1 MAPSTLKTLRA
12 ALGALACGT
21 LLQQPA
27 TALELGGTRLDDSV
41 NVGGTAL
48 QLNGAGV
55 GTRAWFKVYVVALY
69 LNEPA
74 RKAADVLA
82 TSGPRRLTIL
92 LLRDIAANDF
102 GEVISAV
109 LNTSTDA
116 QEKTRLAEHATQLS
130 LALTA
135 LPAGLKK
142 TDRLTLDW
150 VPGTGTVITLNQR
163 SLTLPIQDI
172 AFYNALLRIWLG
184 EHPADPALKTRLLG
198 EPADRRAAL

>member
-1 MAPSTLKTLRA
+1 MRSTLNVLF
-12 ALGALACGT
+12 GSLACT
-21 LLQQPA
+21 LLMQAPA
-27 TALELGGTRLDDSV
+27 SALDLAGSRLDDTATV
-41 NVGGTAL
+41 AGTAL

-55 GTRAWFKVYVVALY
+55 GTRAWFKVYVVGLY
-69 LNEPA
+69 LNE
-74 RKAADVLA
+74 RTRTAADVLSA
-82 TSGPRRLTIL
+82 PGPRRLTIL
-92 LLRDIAANDF
+92 LLRDIGASDF
-102 GEVISAV
+102 GEVVTAV

-116 QEKTRLAEHATQLS
+116 NEKTRLAAQATQLN
-130 LALTA
+130 LALAA

-163 SLTLPIQDI
+163 SLTVPIQDI

-198 EPADRRAAL
+198 ETSDRRAAL